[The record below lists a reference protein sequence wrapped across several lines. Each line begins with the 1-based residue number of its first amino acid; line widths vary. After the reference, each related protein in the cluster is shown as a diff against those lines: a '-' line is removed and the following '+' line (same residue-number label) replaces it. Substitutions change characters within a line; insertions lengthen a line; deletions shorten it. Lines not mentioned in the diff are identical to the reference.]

1 MGCGGARY
9 GGREEAGEEEEVV
22 GESSRRGVAWWMSAC
37 NVKNGNLTALLFH
50 SHSYLSG
57 EPSNWIHLA
66 GKMIILII
74 R

>member
-9 GGREEAGEEEEVV
+9 GGRDEAGEEVV

-37 NVKNGNLTALLFH
+37 NVENWKLDCIVIPAWA
-50 SHSYLSG
+50 YLSG

>member
-9 GGREEAGEEEEVV
+9 GGSEEAGEDVV

-37 NVKNGNLTALLFH
+37 KVKNGNLSALLFL
-50 SHSYLSG
+50 SDSYLSG